1 MIKEQQYEKISPR
14 EIFVSEGCDDMARP
28 VIQTCPTCAGSGIK
42 QWQYHSNG
50 SSSSSLS
57 SLSLPSHPQRPSSA
71 MRSTTRR
78 LLCLSTC
85 LSVAL
90 FLLGLY
96 ILMDKE
102 LYTTT
107 TISSRITQQQADYYG
122 HMNEGIRGGR
132 TEDQLQLAEPQII
145 DRRNLLFP
153 SESSIKNPEP
163 WKCRLTDK
171 NPWDRDVL
179 PYLNPSDKG
188 PLANCTSTFIEMT
201 ELSVP
206 PDSQILSVRK
216 EFLDNITSC
225 QHRCLG
231 VALGNHSPWLTFDRI
246 ARPACDAFE
255 VQCSLKNTTEI
266 YKNLYYQIYRP
277 SNYKEIRRSKSNNL
291 KYEEG
296 AETNESQQQ
305 NSFLNKKKQK
315 LAEFIKSKTKS
326 QAGFGL
332 HLLVLDSVSRSQF
345 FRSMQKTEYLLRE
358 EFEAI
363 PFEYLNKVGENSQ
376 PNGYAFL
383 MGKQIKTIPPIYTNS
398 LLIFWSFHTRLEQKH
413 RKPANPA
420 ALYLGYNKK
429 RCKEPHTHLLE
440 YFRQFIELYSDV
452 QKKFSMTWM
461 TDLGHDSTN
470 TLYHS
475 DDQFYHLMRDLKPK
489 LEDSF
494 LFVMGDHGNRMDPLS
509 GTNAGV
515 KEDNNP
521 ALFVILP
528 KKLRRNWRLRAVLEE
543 NSRQLVSHYDVYA
556 TMVAIAKSSHT
567 WTESAWESNWPYPQ
581 MKDLPRMHGSSLLHQ
596 LKKPRSCPSLRI
608 PFDYCQCEWN
618 VLAVD
623 SSESDLVQKLGEICV
638 SNLNSQLAAWNLTDR
653 CANLRLKDDFKIEIE
668 ELNEMPQR
676 NDSLTDAPIN
686 STDLIQP
693 NQTSSIFRIIF
704 QTLPGGGQ
712 FWAYVEANFEPVV
725 HKDGIQQ
732 RVLKDARIVSDH
744 IARMNPYASQTD
756 CATDFPQVQPYC
768 YCKDIDKH

>member
-1 MIKEQQYEKISPR
+1 
-14 EIFVSEGCDDMARP
+14 MARP

-57 SLSLPSHPQRPSSA
+57 SLVLPSHPQRPSSA
-71 MRSTTRR
+71 MRSATRR

-132 TEDQLQLAEPQII
+132 TEDEPQLAEPQII
-145 DRRNLLFP
+145 DRRNLLFA
-153 SESSIKNPEP
+153 SESTIKTPEP

-188 PLANCTSTFIEMT
+188 PLANCSPSFIEMT
-201 ELSVP
+201 KLSVP

-225 QHRCLG
+225 QYRCLG

-255 VQCSLKNTTEI
+255 MECSLKNTTQI

-277 SNYKEIRRSKSNNL
+277 SNYKETRRSKSNNL

-296 AETNESQQQ
+296 AEANESQQQ
-305 NSFLNKKKQK
+305 NSFLNKQK
-315 LAEFIKSKTKS
+315 RKPAEFIQSKTKS

-383 MGKQIKTIPPIYTNS
+383 MGKQIKTIPP
-398 LLIFWSFHTRLEQKH
+398 K
-413 RKPANPA
+413 
-420 ALYLGYNKK
+420 
-429 RCKEPHTHLLE
+429 PHTHLLE

-452 QKKFSMTWM
+452 RMKFSMTWM

-475 DDQFYHLMRDLKPK
+475 DDQFYTLMRDLKPK

-521 ALFVILP
+521 ALFIILP
-528 KKLRRNWRLRAVLEE
+528 KKLRRNWRLRAILEE

-556 TMVAIAKSSHT
+556 TMVAIARSSHI

-618 VLAVD
+618 VMVVD
-623 SSESDLVQKLGEICV
+623 SSESDLIRKLGEICV
-638 SNLNSQLAAWNLTDR
+638 ANLNSQLAAWNLTDR

-668 ELNEMPQR
+668 ELNERPQR
-676 NDSLTDAPIN
+676 NDSLIDAPIN
-686 STDLIQP
+686 STSLNQP
-693 NQTSSIFRIIF
+693 NQTSAIFRIIF

-712 FWAYVEANFEPVV
+712 FWAYVEADFEPVV
-725 HKDGIQQ
+725 LKDDIQK
-732 RVLKDARIVSDH
+732 RVLKSARIVSDH

-768 YCKDIDKH
+768 YCKEIDKH